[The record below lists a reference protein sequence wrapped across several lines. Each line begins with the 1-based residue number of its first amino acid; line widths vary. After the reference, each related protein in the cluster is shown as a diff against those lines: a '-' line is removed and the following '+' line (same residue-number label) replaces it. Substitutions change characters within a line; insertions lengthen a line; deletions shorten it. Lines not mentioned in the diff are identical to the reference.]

1 MATKENLKRC
11 MAKSGSATRG
21 YNQGDPWHYN
31 MATLP
36 QDLHRQQMA
45 TSRYRRPTPLSLQTM
60 LPLTILTLVPD
71 LDLDFLP
78 LM

>member
-31 MATLP
+31 MAT
-36 QDLHRQQMA
+36 
-45 TSRYRRPTPLSLQTM
+45 
-60 LPLTILTLVPD
+60 
-71 LDLDFLP
+71 
-78 LM
+78 